1 MDIIAYKLIKAG
13 IKTIDEITDVAM
25 KIRVQAMLDKDNV

>member
-13 IKTIDEITDVAM
+13 IKTIDEITDAEM